1 MICSHT
7 SLCHRNL
14 QLLWKNA
21 LQQELLKISHLLLSF
36 ATFCSFRLDY
46 HVHFILPPS
55 IFPSLIVQIYLC
67 LRFLLWRAAIHG
79 VAKSRTRL
87 IDWTELNWRFL
98 MKSPKTRLGSF
109 LAIIED
115 PVFTSLLAFVGL
127 PRWLKGLIKKKNP
140 LAIQELQETW
150 VWSLGWEDPLEEG
163 TEIHWIFLPG
173 KSRRQ
178 RSLAGSES
186 IGSQSQTRQ
195 KRL

>member
-127 PRWLKGLIKKKNP
+127 PRWLKGLIKKKKIHLQFRSCRRHGFDHWVGKIPWRRARKSTGYSCPENP
-140 LAIQELQETW
+140 VDRGAWRVL
-150 VWSLGWEDPLEEG
+150 SP
-163 TEIHWIFLPG
+163 
-173 KSRRQ
+173 
-178 RSLAGSES
+178 
-186 IGSQSQTRQ
+186 
-195 KRL
+195 

>member
-127 PRWLKGLIKKKNP
+127 PRWLKGLIKKKKSTCNSGAAGDMGLIIGLGRSPGGGHGNP
-140 LAIQELQETW
+140 LDI
-150 VWSLGWEDPLEEG
+150 
-163 TEIHWIFLPG
+163 
-173 KSRRQ
+173 
-178 RSLAGSES
+178 LARK
-186 IGSQSQTRQ
+186 IP
-195 KRL
+195 